1 MPMGCPWAVRGMPVA
16 CAREVHE
23 LLVGFQWTTGGLP
36 VGMPMGWEWAARG
49 IPMDWEIHGLPVG
62 FRSASGGL
70 SVRIGCLLG
79 WDADGASVG
88 RP

>member
-1 MPMGCPWAVRGMPVA
+1 MDYRWAARSMPMGCA
-16 CAREVHE
+16 
-23 LLVGFQWTTGGLP
+23 
-36 VGMPMGWEWAARG
+36 WAARG
-49 IPMDWEIHGLPVG
+49 IPIDCPWEIHRLPVG